1 MIKQRLH
8 VKKLLKKFLN
18 SIKLV
23 LLFSTEIFS
32 TEYRDV
38 QYRVPRCQV
47 PSTEMSST
55 EYRDVAYVQYRDVLI
70 PWKRSQND
78 PQCVIAELYIQE
90 SFVILSLKYIMVFLW
105 FSSSCDL
112 NYCLDIRL
120 HIDYLSA
127 TSGLRYFSTRDF
139 RI

>member
-8 VKKLLKKFLN
+8 VKKNCLKVFKFN
-18 SIKLV
+18 QISFI
-23 LLFSTEIFS
+23 IQ
-32 TEYRDV
+32 YRNF
-38 QYRVPRCQV
+38 QYRVPRC
-47 PSTEMSST
+47 PLSSTEMSST
-55 EYRDVAYVQYRDVLI
+55 EYRDIAYVQYRDVLI

-112 NYCLDIRL
+112 NYCLAIRL

-127 TSGLRYFSTRDF
+127 TSGLRYCSTRDF